1 MAETEVAS
9 VVAPPSPSRSPTAD
23 RGTKR
28 PAQHEEDN
36 DRASASPKR
45 QRIASSDTAKP
56 TESHEASTSPKRTRP
71 SLDERKRNKRLF
83 GNLLS
88 TLSQK
93 PGTST
98 TQRRREEIDSRKRD
112 ELAARAAELEARSEE
127 RAARTL
133 ALRKRCQRKVEERAL
148 RVRHEGMRAMAGCL
162 RTEAE
167 PRLFWR
173 PWEWRPE
180 EEARVLRQK
189 EDVEVEIQREEEEF
203 EERMKR
209 RALEDADGREDGA
222 DAVMS
227 ESAEK
232 ATNENGHGSD
242 DRKEEEVIV
251 MTAADGG
258 EEGQVHRQNE
268 ETNAVPDQQAQ
279 TEEAQRRS
287 SVDEAGDAMVD
298 AGEDTLMY

>member
-1 MAETEVAS
+1 MTREVAS
-9 VVAPPSPSRSPTAD
+9 SVAPPSPSRLPTAD
-23 RGTKR
+23 KGNKR
-28 PAQHEEDN
+28 PAQDN
-36 DRASASPKR
+36 GDADRPSASPKR
-45 QRIASSDTAKP
+45 QRVASADADKP
-56 TESHEASTSPKRTRP
+56 AQSHEPLTSPKRARP

-93 PGTST
+93 APTST

-112 ELAARAAELEARSEE
+112 ELAARTAELEARFEE

-133 ALRKRCQRKVEERAL
+133 AVRKRSQRKVEERAL
-148 RVRHEGMRAMAGCL
+148 KVRHEGMRSMAGCL
-162 RTEAE
+162 RTEAK

-209 RALEDADGREDGA
+209 RSLEDADGEKTGA
-222 DAVMS
+222 DAVMT

-232 ATNENGHGSD
+232 APNGHGHESNG
-242 DRKEEEVIV
+242 RKEEEAIV
-251 MTAADGG
+251 MTEAEGG
-258 EEGQVHRQNE
+258 DAGQVPQPNE
-268 ETNAVPDQQAQ
+268 VPNEAPDQQAQ
-279 TEEAQRRS
+279 SEEAQRRS
-287 SVDEAGDAMVD
+287 SVDEAGDAMAD

>member
-1 MAETEVAS
+1 MTREVAS
-9 VVAPPSPSRSPTAD
+9 MAAPPSPSRSPTVD
-23 RGTKR
+23 RGNKR
-28 PAQHEEDN
+28 PAQDDEAN

-45 QRIASSDTAKP
+45 QRVTSPDVSKP
-56 TESHEASTSPKRTRP
+56 SESHETATSPKRTRP

-93 PGTST
+93 PATST

-112 ELAARAAELEARSEE
+112 ELAARTAELEARSEE

-148 RVRHEGMRAMAGCL
+148 KVRHEGMRAMAGCL

-167 PRLFWR
+167 PRLYWR

-180 EEARVLRQK
+180 EEGKVLRQK

-203 EERMKR
+203 EERMR
-209 RALEDADGREDGA
+209 RKILESADGQEDGA
-222 DAVMS
+222 DAVMT
-227 ESAEK
+227 EPAEK
-232 ATNENGHGSD
+232 APSGNEHEDHG
-242 DRKEEEVIV
+242 RKGEEVIA
-251 MTAADGG
+251 MTKVDG
-258 EEGQVHRQNE
+258 ENEGQVPRQSEVPNE
-268 ETNAVPDQQAQ
+268 VPHQQAQ
-279 TEEAQRRS
+279 PEEAQRRS
-287 SVDEAGDAMVD
+287 SMDEAGDAMVD